1 MRIIK
6 PQVQYPE
13 MLIPRP
19 EAPENITRDI
29 GLATLILNKVIRDC
43 CRNIDDAAKEPAG
56 NV

>member
-6 PQVQYPE
+6 PPVQHPE

-19 EAPENITRDI
+19 EAPENTMRDM
-29 GLATLILNKVIRDC
+29 GLATLILNKTIRDC
-43 CRNIDDAAKEPAG
+43 CRNIDNAAEEAAG